1 MVHGL
6 IPGATRLLESSPH
19 SPLIV
24 ETIRSG
30 GRCVIAPSGD
40 LDMSSAEPLEAA
52 VRAAE
57 ATDAQQI
64 IIDLSEVTFMD
75 STGLRML
82 LQANVRSRADS
93 NRLRLVRGSRRVQ
106 RVFELTN
113 TDAMLPFLN

>member
-1 MVHGL
+1 M
-6 IPGATRLLESSPH
+6 IPGGNPLLESSPH

-24 ETIRSG
+24 KAIRSG

-40 LDMSSAEPLEAA
+40 LDMSSSEPLEAA

-57 ATDAQQI
+57 ATDAQ
-64 IIDLSEVTFMD
+64 
-75 STGLRML
+75 LRIL
-82 LQANVRSRADS
+82 VQANARSRADS